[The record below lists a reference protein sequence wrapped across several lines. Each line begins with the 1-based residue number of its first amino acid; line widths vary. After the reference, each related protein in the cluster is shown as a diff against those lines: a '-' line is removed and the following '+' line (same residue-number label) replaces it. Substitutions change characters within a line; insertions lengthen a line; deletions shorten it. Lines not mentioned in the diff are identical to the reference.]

1 MERWVPNDRT
11 KAKSNI
17 RVEGSSKGSLSSMH
31 AFFLSPS
38 TFFFFLRATPVA
50 YGGSQARGRIE
61 L

>member
-17 RVEGSSKGSLSSMH
+17 RVEGSSKGSLSVMH

-38 TFFFFLRATPVA
+38 TFFFPKGHT
-50 YGGSQARGRIE
+50 RGIWRFPG
-61 L
+61 